1 LNKTQEKIFEERLID
16 ERNKIHNT
24 EKKFKGITLEAE
36 SAIKF
41 LEEKLVN
48 IQDTVTYYKNREVYL
63 LEELEY
69 RNNEMK
75 VLNDKYIKAEK
86 IADRLQSQID
96 NKFNEF
102 NQNLH
107 THKEKEFK
115 TNNLI
120 SEMKNHIKDKN
131 AETEQIMN
139 EYEVIIFYE

>member
-1 LNKTQEKIFEERLID
+1 
-16 ERNKIHNT
+16 
-24 EKKFKGITLEAE
+24 
-36 SAIKF
+36 
-41 LEEKLVN
+41 
-48 IQDTVTYYKNREVYL
+48 
-63 LEELEY
+63 
-69 RNNEMK
+69 MK

-115 TNNLI
+115 TNHLI